1 MSKHVKISKGL
12 DIKLKGVADKVYGTF
27 SSETYA
33 LKPTDF
39 PGLTPKLTVKVGDE
53 VKAGT
58 PIFYDKYNEKVKFVA
73 PVSGEV
79 VAVNRGEKRRILE
92 VVILAD
98 KEIKYES
105 YAPKSGTREEVID
118 SICEAG
124 LWPLFKQRPYDVV
137 PDPQVTPKAIHI
149 SAFNSAPLAADLDFC
164 LHGREQEFQ
173 AGLNVLSKLSDG
185 KVHLNVHSSKT
196 TSDVFKGA
204 NGVEKNTISGPHPS
218 GLAGIQINNIDPV
231 NKGET
236 VWTINPQSVAII
248 GKFFNEKKVDLS
260 VVIAMAGSM
269 VAKPKYYKTHM
280 GVSVKGLIKDNLN
293 PGNTRIISGDVLS
306 GERVY
311 EEGYLGFYHNTL
323 SIIPEG
329 GDSPFMG
336 WLTPNLHKLSV
347 SRTFFSW
354 LTPGKEYD
362 LNTNQ
367 NGEER
372 PFVVSG
378 QYEKVF
384 PMDIYPVQLLKSI
397 IINDIEAMENL
408 GIYEIAPEDFGLCE
422 FVCSS
427 KISLQ
432 DIVRK
437 GLDTAQK
444 ELG

>member
-12 DIKLKGVADKVYGTF
+12 DIKLKGTADKVFGTF
-27 SSETYA
+27 SSDTYA

-39 PGLTPKLTVKVGDE
+39 PGLTGKLTVKVGDE

-58 PIFYDKYNEKVKFVA
+58 QILYDKYNEKVKFVA

-79 VAVNRGEKRRILE
+79 VAINRGEKRRLLE
-92 VVILAD
+92 IVILAD
-98 KEIKYES
+98 KEMKYES
-105 YAPKSGTREEVID
+105 YSPKSGSREDVID

-124 LWPLFKQRPYDVV
+124 LWPFFKQRPFDVV
-137 PDPQVTPKAIHI
+137 PNPEVKPKAIHV

-164 LHGREQEFQ
+164 LHGREQDFQ
-173 AGLNVLSKLSDG
+173 AGLDAIAKLTDG
-185 KVHLNVHSSKT
+185 PVHLNMHSSKT
-196 TSDVFKGA
+196 TSDVFKSA
-204 NGVEKNTISGPHPS
+204 KNVQKNTISGPHPS
-218 GLAGIQINNIDPV
+218 GLAGVQINNIDPV

-236 VWTINPQSVAII
+236 VWTINPQLVAVI
-248 GKFFNEKKVDLS
+248 GKYFREGIVDS
-260 VVIAMAGSM
+260 SIVIALSGSM
-269 VAKPKYYKTHM
+269 VEKPKYYKTNI
-280 GVSVKGLIKDNLN
+280 GVSVKGLLKDTLK
-293 PGNTRIISGDVLS
+293 PGKPRVISGDVLS
-306 GERVY
+306 GEKIS
-311 EEGYLGFYHNTL
+311 EEGYLGMYSNTL
-323 SIIPEG
+323 TVIPEG
-329 GDSPFMG
+329 GDEPFMG
-336 WLTPNLHKLSV
+336 WLTPNFHKFSM

-372 PFVVSG
+372 PFVVTG
-378 QYEKVF
+378 QYERVF
-384 PMDIYPVQLLKSI
+384 PMDIYPQQLLKSI
-397 IINDIEAMENL
+397 ITKDIEQMENL

-432 DIVRK
+432 EIVRN
-437 GLDTAQK
+437 GLDLAQK

>member
-12 DIKLKGVADKVYGTF
+12 NIKLKGVADKVSGTF

-58 PIFYDKYNEKVKFVA
+58 TVFYDKYNEKVKFVA

-98 KEIKYES
+98 KEIKYAS
-105 YAPKSGTREEVID
+105 FTPKRATKEEVIG
-118 SICEAG
+118 SMCEAG
-124 LWPLFKQRPYDVV
+124 LWPLLKQRPYDVV
-137 PDPQVTPKAIHI
+137 PSPEVTPKAIHI

-164 LHGREQEFQ
+164 LHGREKDFQ
-173 AGLNVLSKLSDG
+173 AGLDVLAKLTDG
-185 KVHLNVHSSKT
+185 KVHLNVHATRT
-196 TSDVFKGA
+196 TSDVFKNA
-204 NGVEKNTISGPHPS
+204 KGVEKNTFSGPHPA
-218 GLAGIQINNIDPV
+218 GLAGVQINKIDPI

-248 GKFFNEKKVDLS
+248 GKFFEEKKVDLGI
-260 VVIAMAGSM
+260 VIALAGSM
-269 VAKPKYYKTHM
+269 VEKPKYYKAIM
-280 GVSVKGLIKDNLN
+280 GASVKGLLNGNLN
-293 PGNTRIISGDVLS
+293 TGNTRVISGDVLS
-306 GERVY
+306 GERISN
-311 EEGYLGFYHNTL
+311 EGYLGAYHHTV
-323 SIIPEG
+323 SVIPEG

-336 WLTPNLHKLSV
+336 WLTPNLHKLSI

-354 LTPGKEYD
+354 LSPNKEYD

-372 PFVVSG
+372 PFVVTG

-397 IINDIEAMENL
+397 IINDIEAMESL
-408 GIYEIAPEDFGLCE
+408 GIYEVAPEDFGLCE

-432 DIVRK
+432 EIVRN
-437 GLDTAQK
+437 GLNTAQS